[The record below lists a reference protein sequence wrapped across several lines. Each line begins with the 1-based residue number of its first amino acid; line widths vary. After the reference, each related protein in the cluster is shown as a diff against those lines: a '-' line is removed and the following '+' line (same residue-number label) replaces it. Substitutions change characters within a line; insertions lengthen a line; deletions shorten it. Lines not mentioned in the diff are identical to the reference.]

1 MSRRFCRHRE
11 AGTRRTRNVPVLTP
25 LQRGPVQE
33 SDTRKAPQGQAEG
46 VPRSQLGTQT
56 SKHRTTM
63 VTLRGSR
70 LCPAHV
76 LPTLATLSRH
86 ACTKPQVGQG
96 GSLLSAL
103 TTSHTLPQPTCARLL
118 CPPVLAGPQAPE
130 DVGGSSPA
138 KSPGSESATYW
149 PRASGICYFISK
161 PVSLH
166 QDKEKRLIRPTLEG
180 YCEDEAVMVKHPLSH
195 SAPEREKI
203 PRAA

>member
-63 VTLRGSR
+63 ATLRGSR
-70 LCPAHV
+70 LCPAQV

-86 ACTKPQVGQG
+86 ACTKPQVSQG
-96 GSLLSAL
+96 GSLLSAPHHL
-103 TTSHTLPQPTCARLL
+103 SHPSSAHLCQAAVPTCAGR
-118 CPPVLAGPQAPE
+118 
-130 DVGGSSPA
+130 
-138 KSPGSESATYW
+138 AT
-149 PRASGICYFISK
+149 S
-161 PVSLH
+161 
-166 QDKEKRLIRPTLEG
+166 T
-180 YCEDEAVMVKHPLSH
+180 
-195 SAPEREKI
+195 
-203 PRAA
+203 